1 MDWPMSTVHPRGE
14 SATKGHHRSPALFI
28 RTSRNNV
35 LSMPATGLP
44 PLLSSPLF
52 PFPLSKTSPMNF
64 YIISS
69 CTRIVRTNLSFVRS
83 FVVPYSFVSFVTWKS
98 RNDRRKRKRKR
109 KRMNGRTGVTR
120 IRAPPLERARR
131 IGRGEREK
139 VDGTRRDEMETRGG
153 GPSGVGGGVKK
164 VVLRRARQK
173 GGRGNEEPRPGLV
186 NTATESL
193 VFLSTAATMGPQE
206 TKDERRAIYFGPL
219 FRSSAESGLLG
230 CLARG
235 GREGGRGTKVM

>member
-69 CTRIVRTNLSFVRS
+69 CTRIVYVRTNLSFVRS
-83 FVVPYSFVSFVTWKS
+83 FVRRPIFVRFVRYVEISKRS
-98 RNDRRKRKRKR
+98 SRKRKRV
-109 KRMNGRTGVTR
+109 NGRTGVTR

-235 GREGGRGTKVM
+235 GREGGRGTRVM

>member
-83 FVVPYSFVSFVTWKS
+83 FVRRPIFVRFVRYVEIS
-98 RNDRRKRKRKR
+98 KRSSK
-109 KRMNGRTGVTR
+109 
-120 IRAPPLERARR
+120 
-131 IGRGEREK
+131 
-139 VDGTRRDEMETRGG
+139 
-153 GPSGVGGGVKK
+153 
-164 VVLRRARQK
+164 
-173 GGRGNEEPRPGLV
+173 EE
-186 NTATESL
+186 E
-193 VFLSTAATMGPQE
+193 E
-206 TKDERRAIYFGPL
+206 EEEDERTDGGDEDS
-219 FRSSAESGLLG
+219 RSSIGTSSKD
-230 CLARG
+230 RSWRT
-235 GREGGRGTKVM
+235 REGGRDETRRDGDARWRAKWGWGWSEEGGTTASEAKRGPRQRGASAGARKHSDRVSCFLIYGGNNGPPRNKRRKTSYLFRSIVSQ